1 LKSVGNLCV
10 NTLPPMYS
18 KLCAGIFVAL
28 IAAGAVRADESSVG
42 ADLARARNCLACHQ
56 VDSMR
61 VGPPFQG
68 VADRYAGQAGAEA
81 YLAGSIRSGGRE
93 RWGAVPMPA
102 QPQVSDADA
111 HKLARWI
118 LSLKTT
124 H

>member
-1 LKSVGNLCV
+1 MYSRLCV
-10 NTLPPMYS
+10 
-18 KLCAGIFVAL
+18 GILAVL
-28 IAAGAVRADESSVG
+28 IAAGAARADESSVG
-42 ADLARARNCLACHQ
+42 ADLARTRNCLACHQ

-68 VADRYAGQAGAEA
+68 VADRYAGQEGAET

-102 QPQVSDADA
+102 QPQVSEAEA

-118 LSLKTT
+118 LSLKAK